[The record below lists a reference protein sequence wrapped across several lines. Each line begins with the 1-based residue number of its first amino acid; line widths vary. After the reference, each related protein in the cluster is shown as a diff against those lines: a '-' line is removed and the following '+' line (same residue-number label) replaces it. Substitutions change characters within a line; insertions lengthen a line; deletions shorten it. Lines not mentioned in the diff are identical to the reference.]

1 MSFFQMPFGEE
12 FRGEWV
18 LGDRQFSLTFPISA
32 NPNNIGQFMFSGN
45 VEPFDFSVFPL
56 FTINFAFDPER
67 KNYTAVTVDVSGT
80 IPASTSAAEVA
91 GKLNADPLFA
101 DNFVA
106 TTEALSKG
114 STLHAVVIQ
123 IKRPKYLVRVFVSN
137 SGAES
142 VLRFNSKAHVAEL
155 PTYFERHTVD
165 NRFNPLFP
173 NSTADLILLDPGD
186 PIDAAIIVA
195 AGLDPLDPKE
205 DWELLRGRSGLF
217 EFRKFTHDGA
227 GRVTEMIEYSAGAI
241 PGNLAKRIQYTYTG
255 ASLSPDQIT
264 EEPHTL
270 ETGDLVIPPP

>member
-1 MSFFQMPFGEE
+1 MPFGEE

-241 PGNLAKRIQYTYTG
+241 PGNLAKRIQ
-255 ASLSPDQIT
+255 
-264 EEPHTL
+264 
-270 ETGDLVIPPP
+270 